1 MWELKSMGK
10 ILNEYMKMNKL
21 VVVQLPGHV
30 RLCNPTGC
38 SQAFP
43 SLTIS

>member
-1 MWELKSMGK
+1 MWELKPMGK

-21 VVVQLPGHV
+21 VVQLPGHV
-30 RLCNPTGC
+30 QLCNPMGC